1 MIIKNVLV
9 YTEDKKFEE
18 GTIYIEN
25 CVFANASS
33 IAKKFGAVTFAPKKV
48 GPNK

>member
-25 CVFANASS
+25 GVFANASS
-33 IAKKFGAVTFAPKKV
+33 DDEVID
-48 GPNK
+48 